1 MHRHPITTPF
11 GGGVIKLAHVSRQ
24 IETAKARPGL
34 SVDKWKVFRDICEAR
49 LLIGIPDRALTVLD
63 ALLSFY
69 PQGELSEDAGLVVF
83 PSNAQLSLRAHG
95 MADATLR
102 RHLAALIE
110 VGLIVR
116 KDSPNGKRYAHK
128 GRDGSVE
135 DAFGF
140 SLAPL
145 LARRDELAMLA
156 QQVVADRRRF
166 LRAKETLTICRRDI
180 RKLISAALEEGAG
193 GDWLALEDRYIQII
207 ARLPRKLTIEVI
219 ERSLSELYV
228 LRADVSNLLET
239 TLVSEN
245 MSGNAAENER
255 HIQNSNTES
264 FNELEPSSGK
274 EQGEK
279 PRQER
284 KVQSEPMKAFP
295 LGMVLKACPQISD
308 YGPGGSIAAWR
319 DLMQAAVVVRSML
332 GISASAYQEACEV
345 MGAENAAVAVA
356 AILERAGHINSAGG
370 YLRDLTR
377 RTSRGEFSLG
387 PMIMALLRAN
397 GEARLATG

>member
-11 GGGVIKLAHVSRQ
+11 GRGAIKLAHVSRQ
-24 IETAKARPGL
+24 IETANARQGL
-34 SVDKWKVFRDICEAR
+34 IVDKWKVFRDVCEAR

-69 PQGELSEDAGLVVF
+69 PHAELSEDAGLVVF

-102 RHLAALIE
+102 RHLALLIE

-128 GRDGSVE
+128 GRDGSIE

-145 LARRDELAMLA
+145 LARRDELALLA

-166 LRAKETLTICRRDI
+166 ALAKEALTICRRDI
-180 RKLISAALEEGAG
+180 RKLISAALEEGAD
-193 GDWLALEDRYIQII
+193 GDWQRLEDRYLQIV
-207 ARLPRKLTIEVI
+207 ARLPRTLSIQIIE
-219 ERSLSELYV
+219 SCLNELND
-228 LRADVSNLLET
+228 LRDDVSNLLET
-239 TLVSEN
+239 SLVSGN

-264 FNELEPSSGK
+264 IHELEPSSGK

-279 PRQER
+279 SRPESRP
-284 KVQSEPMKAFP
+284 QSETLKAFP
-295 LGMVLKACPQISD
+295 LGMVLKACPQVVD
-308 YGPGGSIAAWR
+308 YGPGGVIGGWR

-377 RTSRGEFSLG
+377 RARRGEFSLG